1 MRVRIFQLHTS
12 CDTTLKDVRSHDTS
26 ATAEIP
32 VQVHSLLTETLG
44 AGYVSEFRIFRI
56 LER

>member
-1 MRVRIFQLHTS
+1 MSVRIFQMNTF

-26 ATAEIP
+26 VTAEIP
-32 VQVHSLLTETLG
+32 VQVHSLLSESLG
-44 AGYVSEFRIFRI
+44 AGCVSEFRIFRI